1 MRLIDADAV
10 ADAVCD
16 AIFDETSIELHQY
29 EWKKIE
35 NAVKNIPTAMQ
46 LWTSVK
52 DALPAADGIYFA
64 VYKFLDW
71 NDCVSTREFRG
82 GKWVEEVGREEV
94 RFWMP
99 IPALSEDD
107 G

>member
-1 MRLIDADAV
+1 MRLIDADAI

-35 NAVKNIPTAMQ
+35 NAVESIPTAMQ

-52 DALPAADGIYFA
+52 DALPTSDGIYFV
-64 VYKFLDW
+64 VYKFWSLD
-71 NDCVSTREFRG
+71 DCVSTREFRG
-82 GKWVEEVGREEV
+82 GEWREEVGREEV

-99 IPALSEDD
+99 IPALPEVDE
-107 G
+107 

>member
-10 ADAVCD
+10 CD
-16 AIFDETSIELHQY
+16 AIFNETDIELYQC
-29 EWKKIE
+29 EWKEIE
-35 NAVKNIPTAMQ
+35 SAVESIPTAMQ

-52 DALPAADGIYFA
+52 DALPTADGIYFA
-64 VYKFLDW
+64 IYKFLGL

-82 GKWVEEVGREEV
+82 GKWVEEVGHEEV